1 MLVLVDSPS
10 SSMINNTRRWQ
21 NLTACM
27 HTRKHGYSDEPD
39 QCNASSCS
47 EGNPTHCGQSKFV
60 ANRNMAF
67 RECSC
72 NSMTAQPLTRIPS
85 RVQPFA
91 SGLVHKQRSHR
102 LRHKLRANSDQI
114 EQSLP
119 RLALASL
126 RPEMLQVLPKNVDLD
141 LRLHGDMLEQG
152 VLDTSILSGVDN
164 PFRLYLAVNRK
175 CCRSVLSRTAC
186 QET

>member
-1 MLVLVDSPS
+1 
-10 SSMINNTRRWQ
+10 
-21 NLTACM
+21 
-27 HTRKHGYSDEPD
+27 
-39 QCNASSCS
+39 
-47 EGNPTHCGQSKFV
+47 
-60 ANRNMAF
+60 MAF
-67 RECSC
+67 RECFC

-164 PFRLYLAVNRK
+164 PLGSIWLSTESVVDQYLAEQPARK
-175 CCRSVLSRTAC
+175 HEPDLMKNPANKLVLRLNSFCTQFMQKYVKVGKPANLDFYVLASSSVKVGK
-186 QET
+186 